1 MVSSCSPSRDVL
13 LASFATKARGIML
26 YEVDRIT
33 IGTSI
38 NLQLDPYN
46 VYDINCMELLIT
58 GRKLGHL
65 CKEAAC
71 IMAPLKR
78 QGSSIKA
85 CVHSALYSESVS
97 RSWHFNG

>member
-1 MVSSCSPSRDVL
+1 MTFCYV
-13 LASFATKARGIML
+13 ASFAPKARGIIL
-26 YEVDRIT
+26 YEVDHIT

-38 NLQLDPYN
+38 NLRLNPYN

-71 IMAPLKR
+71 IVPPLMR
-78 QGSSIKA
+78 QGLSIKDF
-85 CVHSALYSESVS
+85 VHSAL
-97 RSWHFNG
+97 